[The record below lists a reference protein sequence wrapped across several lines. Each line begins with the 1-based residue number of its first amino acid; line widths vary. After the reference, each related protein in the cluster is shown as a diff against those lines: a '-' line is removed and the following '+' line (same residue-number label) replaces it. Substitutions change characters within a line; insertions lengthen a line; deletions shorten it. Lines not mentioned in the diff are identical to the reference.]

1 MKRKILVFL
10 VLACVLMTAS
20 TAMAKTV
27 SITFRDL
34 FSGPDSDL
42 MDEMVAKFNELHP
55 HIHVERQ
62 LTTWD
67 NYYDQ
72 LQLAIGSGQAPD
84 LAVVHTRWLPA
95 FAARNAL
102 VPLNE
107 YVQKAGLSSEAFI
120 EAAWNGG
127 FYKDVQYGIP
137 LDIIVSVV
145 LFYNEDLMAQA
156 GIENPPTNM
165 EEFISYA
172 QQIQE
177 KTDAWGVILPGGY
190 AAYRNFFS
198 TLYQAGASVVNEEGT
213 AANFN
218 NDAGRAALQFW
229 VDLYHKYQVAPLD
242 VTQPLEA
249 FRLGRG
255 GFYVDGVFNSPG
267 LDAQEDLNYGVTTI
281 PAFFNN
287 NRSFFAN
294 SHNFVIPRQRRLDP
308 EKVEAAMEFVNWMVR
323 NTHNWSAVP
332 SLIEVTETEEVL
344 NSARGQVLEQLPDL
358 VYPPAL
364 IDIGRVETAIQE
376 AMEAAL
382 QGDIDVATALER
394 AEAEVNSILGR

>member
-102 VPLNE
+102 VPLDE
-107 YVQKAGLSSEAFI
+107 YVQKAGLSSEAFL

-137 LDIIVSVV
+137 
-145 LFYNEDLMAQA
+145 
-156 GIENPPTNM
+156 
-165 EEFISYA
+165 
-172 QQIQE
+172 
-177 KTDAWGVILPGGY
+177 
-190 AAYRNFFS
+190 
-198 TLYQAGASVVNEEGT
+198 
-213 AANFN
+213 
-218 NDAGRAALQFW
+218 
-229 VDLYHKYQVAPLD
+229 
-242 VTQPLEA
+242 
-249 FRLGRG
+249 
-255 GFYVDGVFNSPG
+255 
-267 LDAQEDLNYGVTTI
+267 
-281 PAFFNN
+281 
-287 NRSFFAN
+287 
-294 SHNFVIPRQRRLDP
+294 
-308 EKVEAAMEFVNWMVR
+308 
-323 NTHNWSAVP
+323 
-332 SLIEVTETEEVL
+332 
-344 NSARGQVLEQLPDL
+344 
-358 VYPPAL
+358 
-364 IDIGRVETAIQE
+364 
-376 AMEAAL
+376 
-382 QGDIDVATALER
+382 
-394 AEAEVNSILGR
+394 